1 MKRLA
6 FLAAVFAA
14 LFVSCTDVYKDVE
27 QNCLSILPDLTA
39 SFDEDT
45 RTYVEDSKYLRWHAD
60 DRLSVFYGN
69 TANSQYRFN
78 GQTGDNAGS
87 FSHIASGELTT
98 GNAIDRIY
106 ALYPYDSSA
115 TITDQGVISYNLPAV
130 QSYATDSFGRGANSM
145 VAVTGGT
152 EDTFLAFK
160 NLCGY
165 LKVKLYGDIVVKK
178 VELKGNAG
186 EKIAGAATITAS
198 YGVEPLV
205 TMSDDATQTI
215 TLDCGQG
222 VEIGSSQSTATTF
235 WLVVPPTV
243 FADGITLY
251 ITDSE
256 GVVYGKSTQKRVTI
270 NRNAIQPMVAVEVTG
285 QGDIE
290 MAETIP
296 NNEIWY
302 TSVDG
307 NVVMPNNID
316 SFGATYISNSYSHIV
331 VRTEDGNAKGIIRF
345 AGDVTTVGAGAFK
358 GCGNL
363 ATITLP
369 GSVAEIGDEAFSG
382 CVALEQLESKSQT
395 PPTIGQDVFEQC
407 SEQFAIVVP
416 KQTEEE
422 YKQNWSNY
430 SSIISGAVGESFWV
444 DMVPDDPTCIY
455 YKTNDG
461 YPLDPYTTTG
471 FGANIISNDFNE
483 LTGEGVIRFDGN
495 VKEIPNS
502 AFAVCTNLTH
512 FRVPGAVQNIK
523 GKAFYSCDALEY
535 FYIPTSLVNCYRDAL
550 YECTGTIHSDNQL
563 AVVQLRNSKFT
574 KLVYGDKATTP
585 LRAEDC
591 TTLKSVDFGTN
602 LTAAGSYDGCVSL
615 TEIIL
620 PDQITSVGTFVNC
633 VNIEKFVLGR
643 GVVYINGRMADGCTK
658 LKRIDVPS
666 LDQWCRI
673 TFRDDSSVGSLNP
686 LQVVKNLY
694 ANNELVE
701 HVEFP
706 SDLTTINSY
715 VFTGAECIKS
725 VTIPEGVTTMGELVF
740 MDCINLETVS
750 LPKSLTTIGQSAFNG
765 CSKIEEIT
773 ISSEIVSLGGQCFSH
788 CTALKSIVI
797 PNKLLEIPTMLCYGC
812 TSLSSVKIGSRV
824 VDIRNNAFSDCTSL
838 ESITIPKSV
847 KNIEGSAFSRCSA
860 LKSINIPDNVVA
872 LGTYAFA
879 DCTSLV
885 SATMGSGITLLNDQA
900 FARCTALENVTLPS
914 NLQITYRVFS
924 GCTNLKHIT
933 IPESMKNLG
942 ESTFYNCSSLQTI
955 NLPDG
960 LEIIGSGAF
969 SGCGQLQAIEIPKT
983 VTMIG
988 SSAFQKCNSIKSV
1001 VIPSSVQEIGYSCFD
1016 YCKVLSDVVIE
1027 EGVNTIGWYAFRQCP
1042 IKTITLPSTLASLG
1056 EAAFAECAS
1065 LVCVYAKPTTPPIAT
1080 MRGNWGTWNAFYGNA
1095 PGRKIYVP
1103 RQSVD
1108 AYKSASGGW
1117 SLYAADIEPYDFE

>member
-6 FLAAVFAA
+6 FLAVAFAA
-14 LFVSCTDVYKDVE
+14 LLVSCTDSYKDVD
-27 QNCLSILPDLTA
+27 QSLLSTLPNLTA

-69 TANSQYRFN
+69 TTNCQYKFN

-87 FSHIASGELTT
+87 FSHIASGDLIT
-98 GNAIDRIY
+98 GNDIDRIY
-106 ALYPYDSSA
+106 AIYPYDSGA
-115 TITDQGVISYNLPAV
+115 TITDQGVISYSLPTV
-130 QSYATDSFGRGANSM
+130 QSYASDSFGPDANSM

-152 EDTFLAFK
+152 TDTFLAFK

-178 VELKGNAG
+178 IELKGYAG
-186 EKIAGAATITAS
+186 EKIAGAATITAT
-198 YGVEPLV
+198 YGDYPVV
-205 TMSDDATQTI
+205 TMTDDATQTI

-256 GVVYGKSTQKRVTI
+256 GVVYGKSTNKSVTI
-270 NRNAIQPMVAVEVTG
+270 NRNAIQPMVAVEVTAE
-285 QGDIE
+285 GDIE

-316 SFGATYISNSYSHIV
+316 SFGATYISNSYSQTV
-331 VRTEDGNAKGIIRF
+331 VRSDDGTAKGVIRF
-345 AGDVTTVGAGAFK
+345 VGDVTNIGAGAFK

-382 CVALEQLESKSQT
+382 CAALEQLECNTLT

-461 YPLDPYTTTG
+461 YPLDPYATTG

-483 LTGEGVIRFDGN
+483 ATGEGVIRFDGN

-512 FRVPGAVQNIK
+512 FRVPSAVQNIK
-523 GKAFYSCDALEY
+523 NKAFYSCDALEY
-535 FYIPTSLVNCYRDAL
+535 LYLPNSLCNCPKDAL
-550 YECTGTIHSDNQL
+550 YECTGTLHSDVKI
-563 AVVQLRNSKFT
+563 AVVELAASKFT
-574 KLVYGDKATTP
+574 KLIYGDKAEIA
-585 LRAEDC
+585 LIASNC

-602 LTAAGSYDGCVSL
+602 LTVTGSFEGCTSL

-620 PDQITSVGTFVNC
+620 PDQITTVGSFAKCSNL
-633 VNIEKFVLGR
+633 EKFVFGN
-643 GVVYINGRMADGCTK
+643 GVAVVNGRMANDCNK
-658 LKRIDVPS
+658 LKRLDVPS
-666 LDQWCRI
+666 LELWCKI
-673 TFRDDSSVGSLNP
+673 SFKKEVGSYNP
-686 LQVVKNLY
+686 LQYVKNLY
-694 ANNELVE
+694 VDNKLVE
-701 HVEFP
+701 HIEFP
-706 SDLTTINSY
+706 STLTKVNNY
-715 VFTGAECIKS
+715 AFYGAECIKS
-725 VTIPEGVTTMGELVF
+725 VTIPEGVVSIGEQVF
-740 MDCINLETVS
+740 TYCINLEKVS
-750 LPKSLTTIGQSAFNG
+750 LPQSLTTIGQNAFSY
-765 CSKIEEIT
+765 CSKIEQLT
-773 ISSEIVSLGGQCFSH
+773 IPSNVTSIGSYCFMN
-788 CTALKSIVI
+788 CTGLKSIVI
-797 PNKLLEIPTMLCYGC
+797 PNKLLEIPASFCYNC

-824 VDIRNNAFSDCTSL
+824 VDIRKYAFGYCTSL
-838 ESITIPKSV
+838 ESITIPRSV
-847 KNIEGSAFSRCSA
+847 KSIEGSAFSGCTS
-860 LKSINIPDNVVA
+860 LKSIDIPDNVVT

-885 SATMGSGITLLNDQA
+885 SATMGSGITLLDDQA
-900 FARCTALENVTLPS
+900 FARCTALESVTLPS

-942 ESTFYNCSSLQTI
+942 ESTFNNCSSLQTI

-960 LEIIGSGAF
+960 LEIIGSSAF

-988 SSAFQKCNSIKSV
+988 SSAFSACNSIKSV
-1001 VIPSSVQEIGYSCFD
+1001 VIPSSVQEIGGWCFD
-1016 YCKVLSDVVIE
+1016 CCRSLSDVVIE

-1042 IKTITLPSTLASLG
+1042 IKTITLPSTLTSLG
-1056 EAAFAECAS
+1056 EIAFAECAS
-1065 LVCVYAKPTTPPIAT
+1065 LISVYAKPTTPPIAT

-1095 PGRKIYVP
+1095 AGRKIYVP

-1108 AYKSASGGW
+1108 AYKTASGGW

>member
-6 FLAAVFAA
+6 FLAVAFAA
-14 LFVSCTDVYKDVE
+14 LLVSCTDSYKDVD
-27 QNCLSILPDLTA
+27 QSLLSTLPNLTA

-69 TANSQYRFN
+69 TANCQYKFN

-87 FSHIASGELTT
+87 FSHIASGDLIT
-98 GNAIDRIY
+98 GNDIDRIY
-106 ALYPYDSSA
+106 AIYPYDSGA
-115 TITDQGVISYNLPAV
+115 TITDQGVISYSLPTV
-130 QSYATDSFGRGANSM
+130 QSYASDSFGPDANSM

-152 EDTFLAFK
+152 TDTFLAFK

-178 VELKGNAG
+178 IELKGYAG

-205 TMSDDATQTI
+205 TMSDDATSTI

-243 FADGITLY
+243 FNKGITLY
-251 ITDSE
+251 ITDIE
-256 GVVYGKSTQKRVTI
+256 GVVYGKSTQKCVTI

-316 SFGATYISNSYSHIV
+316 SFGATYISNSYSQTV
-331 VRTEDGNAKGIIRF
+331 VRSDDGTAKGVIRF
-345 AGDVTTVGAGAFK
+345 AGDVTTVGAGVFK
-358 GCGNL
+358 GCDNL

-407 SEQFAIVVP
+407 SKQFAIVVP

-461 YPLDPYTTTG
+461 YPLDPYETNG

-483 LTGEGVIRFDGN
+483 ATGEGVIRFDGN

-512 FRVPGAVQNIK
+512 FRVPSAVQNIK
-523 GKAFYSCDALEY
+523 NKAFYSCDALEY
-535 FYIPTSLVNCYRDAL
+535 LYLPNSLCNCPKDAL
-550 YECTGTIHSDNQL
+550 YECTGTLHSDVKI
-563 AVVQLRNSKFT
+563 AVVELAASKFT
-574 KLVYGDKATTP
+574 KLIYGDKAEIA
-585 LRAEDC
+585 LIASNC

-602 LTAAGSYDGCVSL
+602 LTVTGSFEGCTSL

-620 PDQITSVGTFVNC
+620 PDQITTVGSFAKCSNL
-633 VNIEKFVLGR
+633 EKFVFGN
-643 GVVYINGRMADGCTK
+643 GVAVVNGRMANDCNK
-658 LKRIDVPS
+658 LKRLDVPS
-666 LDQWCRI
+666 LELWCKI
-673 TFRDDSSVGSLNP
+673 SFKKEVGSYNP
-686 LQVVKNLY
+686 LQYVKNLY
-694 ANNELVE
+694 VDNKLVE
-701 HVEFP
+701 HIEFP
-706 SDLTTINSY
+706 STLTKVNNY
-715 VFTGAECIKS
+715 AFYGAECIKS
-725 VTIPEGVTTMGELVF
+725 VTIPEGVVSIGEQVF
-740 MDCINLETVS
+740 TYCINLEKVS
-750 LPKSLTTIGQSAFNG
+750 LPQSLTTIGQNAFSY
-765 CSKIEEIT
+765 CSKIEQLT
-773 ISSEIVSLGGQCFSH
+773 IPSNVTSIGSYCFMN
-788 CTALKSIVI
+788 CTGLKSIVI
-797 PNKLLEIPTMLCYGC
+797 PNKLLEIPASFCYNC

-824 VDIRNNAFSDCTSL
+824 VDIRKYAFGYCTSL
-838 ESITIPKSV
+838 ESITIPRSV
-847 KNIEGSAFSRCSA
+847 KSIGGSAFSGCTS
-860 LKSINIPDNVVA
+860 LKSIDIPDNVVT
-872 LGTYAFA
+872 LDTYAFA

-885 SATMGSGITLLNDQA
+885 SATMGSGITLLDDQA
-900 FARCTALENVTLPS
+900 FARCTALESVTLPS

-942 ESTFYNCSSLQTI
+942 ESTFNNCSSLQTI

-988 SSAFQKCNSIKSV
+988 SSAFSACNSIKSV
-1001 VIPSSVQEIGYSCFD
+1001 VIPSSVQEIGGWCFD
-1016 YCKVLSDVVIE
+1016 YCKSLSDVVIE

-1042 IKTITLPSTLASLG
+1042 IKTITLPSTLTSLG
-1056 EAAFAECAS
+1056 EIAFAECAS
-1065 LVCVYAKPTTPPIAT
+1065 LISVYAKPTTPPIAT

-1095 PGRKIYVP
+1095 AGRKIYVP